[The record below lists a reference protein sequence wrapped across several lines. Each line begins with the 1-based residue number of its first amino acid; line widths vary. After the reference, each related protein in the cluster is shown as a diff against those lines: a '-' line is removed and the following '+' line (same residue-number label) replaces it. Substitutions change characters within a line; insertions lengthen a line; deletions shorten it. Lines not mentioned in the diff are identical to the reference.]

1 MVGDKCRVSSTFTQR
16 TDFLNNTTF
25 SNLTLLSNS
34 RFFFSISHSTEMTT
48 PKDTWDPLTKSLIG
62 KFVYDFISCT
72 HFKFKLKIYSLG
84 NFRNYT
90 YEFLLKK
97 TYIHSIYIRFL
108 KYRNNSTMQHISP
121 QFLQSLT
128 KNINLLL
135 LDQTEWQLSQKLGS
149 PCYTELPVLDDVI
162 KRVLETGIVVITGKA
177 GDGKTTLGL
186 SVLRHF
192 HKVCYSTP
200 INLLNSNPH
209 ELHKILMTD
218 KNCVL
223 LMDDIFGKTNFE
235 IKRFERWQPMLE
247 ELHSY
252 KGFGNPDM
260 RSVFI
265 VITLRSNI
273 YFESLRYL
281 RSVKFS
287 EHNIFST
294 PYLVDLA
301 DGYRMDR
308 LSKLEMID
316 NYSSCYQKTLS
327 NHLRREISK
336 TETPLGFPHLCKL
349 FFKDISFFQ
358 KGLHFFEYPFELLV
372 EHVKEMFDLYYDKFV
387 TLCAVLLF
395 SKDSCLP
402 FQCVINKNED
412 LGELLAK
419 FGQNAPNFEK
429 LKINLKLLQGA
440 FLSLDPSS
448 STYEFSHISIRET
461 VFIVAGEKFID
472 VVLNRCKNSD
482 LDLVCCDF
490 SLTDKDSSTR
500 VNKLVL
506 RKEQYP
512 NLFDKMYD
520 EILQNPYESA
530 NLKIM
535 HDKRFVNSLVLYYKQ
550 KSCMQYLIKKRY
562 RSSDASRLV
571 SRYQV
576 DIGDHCPSLVLF
588 CYRNP
593 MLLSQIID
601 WYDSTNSWF
610 RRERKFTL
618 ALAMGSDCPQVV
630 EIIIHYGTVHDL
642 PEHPYTQSEQIRTHP
657 KYNRSPSQIDDS
669 SFELVDYLSRKAQLS
684 FTKTNR
690 HTDTVDEE
698 LLEYSKKLRIFE
710 RWPREKRE
718 TAMEE
723 ACKQDH
729 LGVFKFLLQNY
740 NVDIKESHFRILIEA
755 DDECSRILEYALTV
769 KLFTNAQH
777 ILALD
782 TACRHSNYS
791 LAKLLVAD
799 GTPIEDD
806 VLQLVAGLTNANQD
820 LIDLIYSSREWSSS
834 LTEFALQTAFMK
846 GNVEVASFLV
856 EKGTRVTENCLVFA
870 AYSPKA
876 IPLFSILA
884 LVNDNRWSNEAVNK
898 AIEIACMKHDF
909 LLLECILS
917 IKRTDQALAIAS
929 DFPENYKSEQILQN
943 LLEQYH
949 WTVEERRLAVS
960 AACDKMN
967 IAMFKL
973 LINHDS

>member
-1 MVGDKCRVSSTFTQR
+1 M
-16 TDFLNNTTF
+16 
-25 SNLTLLSNS
+25 
-34 RFFFSISHSTEMTT
+34 
-48 PKDTWDPLTKSLIG
+48 
-62 KFVYDFISCT
+62 
-72 HFKFKLKIYSLG
+72 
-84 NFRNYT
+84 
-90 YEFLLKK
+90 
-97 TYIHSIYIRFL
+97 

-273 YFESLRYL
+273 FFESQRYL

-287 EHNIFST
+287 EHNIFAT

-327 NHLRREISK
+327 NQLRREISK

-372 EHVKEMFDLYYDKFV
+372 EHVKEMFDLHYDKFV

-440 FLSLDPSS
+440 FLSFDPSS

-512 NLFDKMYD
+512 NLFEKMYD

-550 KSCMQYLIKKRY
+550 KSCMQYLIKKKY
-562 RSSDASRLV
+562 RSSDALRLV

-576 DIGDHCPSLVLF
+576 DIEDHCPSLVLF

-657 KYNRSPSQIDDS
+657 KYNRNPSQIDDS

-684 FTKTNR
+684 ITKTNR
-690 HTDTVDEE
+690 HTDTVNEE
-698 LLEYSKKLRIFE
+698 LLEYSKKLQIFE
-710 RWPREKRE
+710 RWPREKVE
-718 TAMEE
+718 IAMEE
-723 ACKQDH
+723 ACKQDN

-769 KLFTNAQH
+769 KLFTNAQN

-782 TACRHSNYS
+782 TACRHGNYS

-856 EKGTRVTENCLVFA
+856 EKGTRITENCLVFA

-884 LVNDNRWSNEAVNK
+884 LVNDSSWSNEAVNK

-929 DFPENYKSEQILQN
+929 DLPENYKSEQILQN

-973 LINHDS
+973 LINHDT

>member
-1 MVGDKCRVSSTFTQR
+1 M
-16 TDFLNNTTF
+16 
-25 SNLTLLSNS
+25 
-34 RFFFSISHSTEMTT
+34 
-48 PKDTWDPLTKSLIG
+48 
-62 KFVYDFISCT
+62 
-72 HFKFKLKIYSLG
+72 
-84 NFRNYT
+84 
-90 YEFLLKK
+90 
-97 TYIHSIYIRFL
+97 
-108 KYRNNSTMQHISP
+108 
-121 QFLQSLT
+121 
-128 KNINLLL
+128 LL
-135 LDQTEWQLSQKLGS
+135 LDQTEWQLSQKLGN

-287 EHNIFST
+287 EHNIFAT
-294 PYLVDLA
+294 PYVVDLA

-327 NHLRREISK
+327 NQLRREISK

-372 EHVKEMFDLYYDKFV
+372 EHVKEMFDLHYDKFV
-387 TLCAVLLF
+387 TLCSVLLF

-440 FLSLDPSS
+440 FLSFDPSS

-490 SLTDKDSSTR
+490 SLTDKDSSTK

-512 NLFDKMYD
+512 NLFEKMYD

-550 KSCMQYLIKKRY
+550 KSCMQYLIKKKY
-562 RSSDASRLV
+562 RSSDALRLV
-571 SRYQV
+571 SRYHV
-576 DIGDHCPSLVLF
+576 DIEDHCPSLVLF

-657 KYNRSPSQIDDS
+657 KYHRNPSQIDDS

-684 FTKTNR
+684 ITKTNR
-690 HTDTVDEE
+690 HTDTVNEE
-698 LLEYSKKLRIFE
+698 LLEYSKKLQIFE
-710 RWPREKRE
+710 RWPREKVE
-718 TAMEE
+718 IAMEE
-723 ACKQDH
+723 ACKQDN

-769 KLFTNAQH
+769 KLFTNAQN

-782 TACRHSNYS
+782 TACRHGNYS

-856 EKGTRVTENCLVFA
+856 EKGTRITENCLVFA

-884 LVNDNRWSNEAVNK
+884 LVNDSSWSNEAVNK

>member
-1 MVGDKCRVSSTFTQR
+1 MILFHVQ
-16 TDFLNNTTF
+16 
-25 SNLTLLSNS
+25 
-34 RFFFSISHSTEMTT
+34 
-48 PKDTWDPLTKSLIG
+48 
-62 KFVYDFISCT
+62 
-72 HFKFKLKIYSLG
+72 HFKFKLKIYSLD
-84 NFRNYT
+84 NFQNYT

-97 TYIHSIYIRFL
+97 TYMHSIYIRFL
-108 KYRNNSTMQHISP
+108 KYRKNSTMQHISP

-287 EHNIFST
+287 EHNIFAT

-327 NHLRREISK
+327 NQLRREISK

-372 EHVKEMFDLYYDKFV
+372 EHVKEMFDLHYDKFV

-440 FLSLDPSS
+440 FLSFDPSS

-512 NLFDKMYD
+512 NLFEKMYD

-550 KSCMQYLIKKRY
+550 KSCMQYLIKKKY
-562 RSSDASRLV
+562 RSSDALRLV

-576 DIGDHCPSLVLF
+576 DIEDHCPSLVLF

-657 KYNRSPSQIDDS
+657 KYNRNPSQIDDS

-684 FTKTNR
+684 ITKTNR
-690 HTDTVDEE
+690 HTDTVNEE
-698 LLEYSKKLRIFE
+698 LLEYSKKLQIFE
-710 RWPREKRE
+710 RWPREKVE
-718 TAMEE
+718 IAMEE
-723 ACKQDH
+723 ACKQDN

-769 KLFTNAQH
+769 KLFTNAQN

-782 TACRHSNYS
+782 TACRHGNYS

-846 GNVEVASFLV
+846 GNIEVASFLV

-884 LVNDNRWSNEAVNK
+884 LVNDSSWSNEAVNK

-949 WTVEERRLAVS
+949 WTVKERRLAVS

>member
-1 MVGDKCRVSSTFTQR
+1 M
-16 TDFLNNTTF
+16 
-25 SNLTLLSNS
+25 SNS

-48 PKDTWDPLTKSLIG
+48 RKDTWDPLTKSLIG
-62 KFVYDFISCT
+62 KFVFMFLFHVQ
-72 HFKFKLKIYSLG
+72 HFKFKLKIYSLD

-97 TYIHSIYIRFL
+97 TYIHSIYKRFL

-128 KNINLLL
+128 IIINLLL
-135 LDQTEWQLSQKLGS
+135 LDQTEWQLSQKLGN

-287 EHNIFST
+287 EHNIFAT
-294 PYLVDLA
+294 PYVVDLA

-327 NHLRREISK
+327 NQLRREISK

-372 EHVKEMFDLYYDKFV
+372 EHVKEMFDLHYDKFV

-419 FGQNAPNFEK
+419 FGQNAPTFEK

-440 FLSLDPSS
+440 FLSFDPSS

-512 NLFDKMYD
+512 NLFEKMYD

-550 KSCMQYLIKKRY
+550 KSCMQYLIKKKY
-562 RSSDASRLV
+562 RSSDALRLV

-576 DIGDHCPSLVLF
+576 DIEDHCPSLVLF

-657 KYNRSPSQIDDS
+657 KYNRNPSQIDDS

-684 FTKTNR
+684 ITKTNR
-690 HTDTVDEE
+690 HTDTVNEE
-698 LLEYSKKLRIFE
+698 LLEYSKKLQIFE
-710 RWPREKRE
+710 RWPREKVE
-718 TAMEE
+718 IAMEE
-723 ACKQDH
+723 ACKQDN

-769 KLFTNAQH
+769 KLFTNAQN

-782 TACRHSNYS
+782 TACRHGNYS

-856 EKGTRVTENCLVFA
+856 EKGTRITENCLVFA

-884 LVNDNRWSNEAVNK
+884 LVNDSSWSNEAVNK

-973 LINHDS
+973 LINHDT

>member
-1 MVGDKCRVSSTFTQR
+1 M
-16 TDFLNNTTF
+16 
-25 SNLTLLSNS
+25 
-34 RFFFSISHSTEMTT
+34 
-48 PKDTWDPLTKSLIG
+48 
-62 KFVYDFISCT
+62 
-72 HFKFKLKIYSLG
+72 
-84 NFRNYT
+84 
-90 YEFLLKK
+90 
-97 TYIHSIYIRFL
+97 
-108 KYRNNSTMQHISP
+108 KYRKNSTIQHISP
-121 QFLQSLT
+121 PFLQSLT
-128 KNINLLL
+128 KSINLLL
-135 LDQTEWQLSQKLGS
+135 LDQTEWQLSQKLGN

-287 EHNIFST
+287 EHNIFAT

-327 NHLRREISK
+327 NQLRREISK

-372 EHVKEMFDLYYDKFV
+372 EHVKEMFDLHYDKFV

-419 FGQNAPNFEK
+419 FVQNAPNFEK

-440 FLSLDPSS
+440 FLSFDPSS

-512 NLFDKMYD
+512 NLFEKMYD

-550 KSCMQYLIKKRY
+550 KSCMQYLIKKKY
-562 RSSDASRLV
+562 RSSDALRLV

-576 DIGDHCPSLVLF
+576 DIEDHCPSLVLF

-657 KYNRSPSQIDDS
+657 KYNRNPSQIDDS

-684 FTKTNR
+684 ITKTNR
-690 HTDTVDEE
+690 HTDTVNEE
-698 LLEYSKKLRIFE
+698 LLEYSKKLQIFE
-710 RWPREKRE
+710 RWPREKVE
-718 TAMEE
+718 IAMEE
-723 ACKQDH
+723 ACKQDN

-769 KLFTNAQH
+769 KLFTNAQN

-782 TACRHSNYS
+782 TACHHGNYS

-856 EKGTRVTENCLVFA
+856 EKGTRITENCLVFA

-884 LVNDNRWSNEAVNK
+884 LVNDSSWSNEAVNK

-973 LINHDS
+973 LKNHDS

>member
-1 MVGDKCRVSSTFTQR
+1 
-16 TDFLNNTTF
+16 
-25 SNLTLLSNS
+25 
-34 RFFFSISHSTEMTT
+34 
-48 PKDTWDPLTKSLIG
+48 
-62 KFVYDFISCT
+62 
-72 HFKFKLKIYSLG
+72 
-84 NFRNYT
+84 
-90 YEFLLKK
+90 
-97 TYIHSIYIRFL
+97 
-108 KYRNNSTMQHISP
+108 MQHISP

-135 LDQTEWQLSQKLGS
+135 LDQTEWQLSQKLGN

-192 HKVCYSTP
+192 HNVCYSTP

-287 EHNIFST
+287 EHNIFAT

-327 NHLRREISK
+327 NQLRREISK

-372 EHVKEMFDLYYDKFV
+372 EHVKEMFDLHYDKFV

-402 FQCVINKNED
+402 FQCVINKIED

-440 FLSLDPSS
+440 FLSFDPSS

-512 NLFDKMYD
+512 NLFEKMYD

-562 RSSDASRLV
+562 RSSDALRLV

-642 PEHPYTQSEQIRTHP
+642 PEHPFTQSVQIRTHP
-657 KYNRSPSQIDDS
+657 KYNRNPSQIDDL

-684 FTKTNR
+684 ITKTNR

-710 RWPREKRE
+710 RWPREKVE
-718 TAMEE
+718 IAMEE
-723 ACKQDH
+723 ACKQDN

-769 KLFTNAQH
+769 KLFTNAQN

-782 TACRHSNYS
+782 TACRHGNYS

-856 EKGTRVTENCLVFA
+856 EKGTRLTENCLVFA

-884 LVNDNRWSNEAVNK
+884 LVNDSSWSNEAVNK

-973 LINHDS
+973 LKNHDS

>member
-1 MVGDKCRVSSTFTQR
+1 MSF
-16 TDFLNNTTF
+16 
-25 SNLTLLSNS
+25 
-34 RFFFSISHSTEMTT
+34 
-48 PKDTWDPLTKSLIG
+48 
-62 KFVYDFISCT
+62 Y
-72 HFKFKLKIYSLG
+72 Y
-84 NFRNYT
+84 
-90 YEFLLKK
+90 KK
-97 TYIHSIYIRFL
+97 YIHSIYKRFL
-108 KYRNNSTMQHISP
+108 KYRKNSTIQHTSP

-128 KNINLLL
+128 KSINLLL
-135 LDQTEWQLSQKLGS
+135 LDQTEWQLSQKLGN

-287 EHNIFST
+287 EHNIFAT

-327 NHLRREISK
+327 NQLRRELSK

-372 EHVKEMFDLYYDKFV
+372 EHVKEMFDLHYDKFV

-402 FQCVINKNED
+402 FQCVINKNEE

-440 FLSLDPSS
+440 FLSFDPSS

-512 NLFDKMYD
+512 NLFEKMYD

-550 KSCMQYLIKKRY
+550 KSCMQYLIKKKY
-562 RSSDASRLV
+562 RSSDALRLV

-576 DIGDHCPSLVLF
+576 DIEDHCPSLVLF

-642 PEHPYTQSEQIRTHP
+642 PEHPYTQSVQIRTHP
-657 KYNRSPSQIDDS
+657 KYNRNPSQIDDS

-684 FTKTNR
+684 ITKTNR
-690 HTDTVDEE
+690 HTDTVNEE
-698 LLEYSKKLRIFE
+698 LLEYSKKLQIFE
-710 RWPREKRE
+710 RWPREKVE
-718 TAMEE
+718 IAMEE
-723 ACKQDH
+723 ACKQDN

-769 KLFTNAQH
+769 KLFTNAQN

-782 TACRHSNYS
+782 TACRHGNYS

-884 LVNDNRWSNEAVNK
+884 LVNDSSWSNEAVNK

-973 LINHDS
+973 LKNHDS

>member
-1 MVGDKCRVSSTFTQR
+1 
-16 TDFLNNTTF
+16 
-25 SNLTLLSNS
+25 
-34 RFFFSISHSTEMTT
+34 MTT
-48 PKDTWDPLTKSLIG
+48 CKDTWDPLTKSLIG
-62 KFVYDFISCT
+62 KFVFMFLFHVQ
-72 HFKFKLKIYSLG
+72 HFKFKLKIFSLD

-97 TYIHSIYIRFL
+97 TYIHSIYKRFL

-128 KNINLLL
+128 IIINLLL
-135 LDQTEWQLSQKLGS
+135 LDQTEWQLSQKLGN

-287 EHNIFST
+287 EHNIFAT
-294 PYLVDLA
+294 PYVVDLA

-327 NHLRREISK
+327 NQLRREISK

-372 EHVKEMFDLYYDKFV
+372 EHVKEMFDLHYDKFV

-440 FLSLDPSS
+440 FLSFDPSS

-512 NLFDKMYD
+512 NLFEKMYD

-550 KSCMQYLIKKRY
+550 KSCMQYLIKKKY
-562 RSSDASRLV
+562 RSSDALRLV

-576 DIGDHCPSLVLF
+576 DIEDHCPSLVLF

-657 KYNRSPSQIDDS
+657 KYHRNPSQIDDS

-684 FTKTNR
+684 ITKTNR
-690 HTDTVDEE
+690 HTDTVNEE
-698 LLEYSKKLRIFE
+698 LLEYSKKLQIFE
-710 RWPREKRE
+710 RWPREKVE
-718 TAMEE
+718 IAMEE
-723 ACKQDH
+723 ACKQDN

-769 KLFTNAQH
+769 KLFTNAQN

-782 TACRHSNYS
+782 TACRHGNYS

-856 EKGTRVTENCLVFA
+856 EKGTRITENCLVFA

-884 LVNDNRWSNEAVNK
+884 LVNDSSWSNEAVNK

-973 LINHDS
+973 LINHDT

>member
-1 MVGDKCRVSSTFTQR
+1 MILFHVQ
-16 TDFLNNTTF
+16 
-25 SNLTLLSNS
+25 
-34 RFFFSISHSTEMTT
+34 
-48 PKDTWDPLTKSLIG
+48 
-62 KFVYDFISCT
+62 
-72 HFKFKLKIYSLG
+72 HFKFKLKIYSLD

-97 TYIHSIYIRFL
+97 TYIHSIYKRFL

-135 LDQTEWQLSQKLGS
+135 LDQTEWQLSQKLGN

-192 HKVCYSTP
+192 HNVCYSTP

-287 EHNIFST
+287 EHNIFAT

-372 EHVKEMFDLYYDKFV
+372 EHVKEMFDLHYDKFV

-419 FGQNAPNFEK
+419 FGQNALNFEK

-440 FLSLDPSS
+440 FLSFDPSS

-512 NLFDKMYD
+512 NLFEKMYD

-550 KSCMQYLIKKRY
+550 KSCMQYLIKKKY
-562 RSSDASRLV
+562 RSSDALRLV

-576 DIGDHCPSLVLF
+576 DIEDHCPSLVLF

-657 KYNRSPSQIDDS
+657 KYNRNPSQIDDS

-684 FTKTNR
+684 ITKTNR
-690 HTDTVDEE
+690 HTDTVNEE
-698 LLEYSKKLRIFE
+698 LLEYSKKLQIFE
-710 RWPREKRE
+710 RWPREKVE
-718 TAMEE
+718 IAMEE
-723 ACKQDH
+723 ACKQDN

-769 KLFTNAQH
+769 KLFTNAQN

-782 TACRHSNYS
+782 TAFRHGNYS

-846 GNVEVASFLV
+846 GNIEVASFLV

-884 LVNDNRWSNEAVNK
+884 LVNDSSWSNEAVNK

-973 LINHDS
+973 LKNHDS

>member
-1 MVGDKCRVSSTFTQR
+1 
-16 TDFLNNTTF
+16 
-25 SNLTLLSNS
+25 
-34 RFFFSISHSTEMTT
+34 
-48 PKDTWDPLTKSLIG
+48 
-62 KFVYDFISCT
+62 
-72 HFKFKLKIYSLG
+72 
-84 NFRNYT
+84 
-90 YEFLLKK
+90 
-97 TYIHSIYIRFL
+97 
-108 KYRNNSTMQHISP
+108 MQHISP
-121 QFLQSLT
+121 QFLQYLT

-135 LDQTEWQLSQKLGS
+135 LDQTEWQLSQKLGN

-287 EHNIFST
+287 EHNIFAT

-372 EHVKEMFDLYYDKFV
+372 EHVKEMFDLHYDKFV

-440 FLSLDPSS
+440 FLSFDPSS

-512 NLFDKMYD
+512 NLFEKMYD

-550 KSCMQYLIKKRY
+550 KSCMQYLIKKKY
-562 RSSDASRLV
+562 RSSDALRLV

-576 DIGDHCPSLVLF
+576 DIEDHCPSLVLF

-657 KYNRSPSQIDDS
+657 KYNRNPSQIDDS
-669 SFELVDYLSRKAQLS
+669 AFELVDYLSRKAQLS
-684 FTKTNR
+684 ITKTNR
-690 HTDTVDEE
+690 HTDTVNEE

-710 RWPREKRE
+710 RWPREKVE
-718 TAMEE
+718 IAMEE
-723 ACKQDH
+723 ACKQDN

-740 NVDIKESHFRILIEA
+740 NVNIKESHFLILIEA

-769 KLFTNAQH
+769 KLFTNAQN

-782 TACRHSNYS
+782 TACRHGNYS

-799 GTPIEDD
+799 GTPVEDD

-884 LVNDNRWSNEAVNK
+884 LVNDSSWSNEAVNK

-973 LINHDS
+973 LKNHDS

>member
-1 MVGDKCRVSSTFTQR
+1 MILFHVQ
-16 TDFLNNTTF
+16 
-25 SNLTLLSNS
+25 
-34 RFFFSISHSTEMTT
+34 HS
-48 PKDTWDPLTKSLIG
+48 
-62 KFVYDFISCT
+62 
-72 HFKFKLKIYSLG
+72 KFKLKIYSLD
-84 NFRNYT
+84 NFQNT
-90 YEFLLKK
+90 YDFLLINIYV
-97 TYIHSIYIRFL
+97 YIHSIYKRFL
-108 KYRNNSTMQHISP
+108 KYRNNSKMQHISP

-135 LDQTEWQLSQKLGS
+135 LDQTEWQLSQKLGN

-287 EHNIFST
+287 EHNIFAT

-327 NHLRREISK
+327 NQLRGEISK

-372 EHVKEMFDLYYDKFV
+372 EHVKEMFDIHYDKFV

-419 FGQNAPNFEK
+419 FGQNAPTFEK

-440 FLSLDPSS
+440 FLSFDPSS

-512 NLFDKMYD
+512 NLFEKMYD

-550 KSCMQYLIKKRY
+550 KSCKQYLIKKRY

-684 FTKTNR
+684 ITKTNR
-690 HTDTVDEE
+690 HTDNVNEE

-710 RWPREKRE
+710 RWPREKVE
-718 TAMEE
+718 IAMEE
-723 ACKQDH
+723 ACKQDN

-740 NVDIKESHFRILIEA
+740 NVNIKESHFRILIEA

-769 KLFTNAQH
+769 KLFTNAQN

-782 TACRHSNYS
+782 TACRHGNYS

-799 GTPIEDD
+799 GIPVEDD

-820 LIDLIYSSREWSSS
+820 LIDLIFSSREWGSS

-884 LVNDNRWSNEAVNK
+884 LVNDSSWSNEAVNK

-973 LINHDS
+973 LINHDT

>member
-1 MVGDKCRVSSTFTQR
+1 
-16 TDFLNNTTF
+16 
-25 SNLTLLSNS
+25 
-34 RFFFSISHSTEMTT
+34 MTT
-48 PKDTWDPLTKSLIG
+48 RKDTWDPLTKSLI
-62 KFVYDFISCT
+62 
-72 HFKFKLKIYSLG
+72 
-84 NFRNYT
+84 
-90 YEFLLKK
+90 
-97 TYIHSIYIRFL
+97 
-108 KYRNNSTMQHISP
+108 
-121 QFLQSLT
+121 
-128 KNINLLL
+128 
-135 LDQTEWQLSQKLGS
+135 DQTEWQLSQKLGK

-200 INLLNSNPH
+200 INLLDSNPH

-287 EHNIFST
+287 EHNIFAT

-372 EHVKEMFDLYYDKFV
+372 EHVKEMFDLHYDKFV

-440 FLSLDPSS
+440 FLSFDPSS

-506 RKEQYP
+506 REEQYP
-512 NLFDKMYD
+512 NLFEKMYD

-562 RSSDASRLV
+562 RSSDALRLV

-576 DIGDHCPSLVLF
+576 DIEDHCPSLVLF

-657 KYNRSPSQIDDS
+657 KYNRNPSQIDDS

-684 FTKTNR
+684 ITKTNR
-690 HTDTVDEE
+690 HTDTVNEE
-698 LLEYSKKLRIFE
+698 LLEYSKKLQIFE
-710 RWPREKRE
+710 RWPREKVE
-718 TAMEE
+718 IAMEE
-723 ACKQDH
+723 ACKQDN

-769 KLFTNAQH
+769 KLFTNAQN

-782 TACRHSNYS
+782 TACRHGNYS

-820 LIDLIYSSREWSSS
+820 LIDLLYSSREWSSS

-856 EKGTRVTENCLVFA
+856 EKGTRITENCLVFA

-884 LVNDNRWSNEAVNK
+884 LVNDSSWSNEAVNK

-973 LINHDS
+973 LKNHDS

>member
-1 MVGDKCRVSSTFTQR
+1 M
-16 TDFLNNTTF
+16 
-25 SNLTLLSNS
+25 
-34 RFFFSISHSTEMTT
+34 
-48 PKDTWDPLTKSLIG
+48 
-62 KFVYDFISCT
+62 
-72 HFKFKLKIYSLG
+72 
-84 NFRNYT
+84 
-90 YEFLLKK
+90 
-97 TYIHSIYIRFL
+97 
-108 KYRNNSTMQHISP
+108 KYRKNSTMQHISP

-135 LDQTEWQLSQKLGS
+135 LDQTEWQLSQKLGN

-192 HKVCYSTP
+192 HNVCYSTP

-287 EHNIFST
+287 EHNIFAT

-327 NHLRREISK
+327 NQLRREISK

-372 EHVKEMFDLYYDKFV
+372 EHVKEMFDLHYDKFV

-402 FQCVINKNED
+402 FQCVINKIED

-440 FLSLDPSS
+440 FLSFDPSS

-512 NLFDKMYD
+512 NLFEKMYD

-562 RSSDASRLV
+562 RSSDALRLV

-642 PEHPYTQSEQIRTHP
+642 PEHPFTQSVQIRTHP
-657 KYNRSPSQIDDS
+657 KYNRNPSQIDDL

-684 FTKTNR
+684 ITKTNR

-710 RWPREKRE
+710 RWPREKVE
-718 TAMEE
+718 IAMEE
-723 ACKQDH
+723 ACKQDN

-769 KLFTNAQH
+769 KLFTNAQN

-782 TACRHSNYS
+782 TACRHGNYS

-856 EKGTRVTENCLVFA
+856 EKGTRLTENCLVFA

-884 LVNDNRWSNEAVNK
+884 LVNDSSWSNEAVNK

-973 LINHDS
+973 LKNHDS

>member
-1 MVGDKCRVSSTFTQR
+1 M
-16 TDFLNNTTF
+16 FLF
-25 SNLTLLSNS
+25 
-34 RFFFSISHSTEMTT
+34 H
-48 PKDTWDPLTKSLIG
+48 
-62 KFVYDFISCT
+62 VQ
-72 HFKFKLKIYSLG
+72 HFKFKLKIYSLD

-97 TYIHSIYIRFL
+97 TYIHSRYKRFL

-135 LDQTEWQLSQKLGS
+135 LDQTEWQLSQKLGN

-287 EHNIFST
+287 EHNIFAT

-327 NHLRREISK
+327 NQLRREISK

-372 EHVKEMFDLYYDKFV
+372 EHVKEMFDLHYDKFV

-440 FLSLDPSS
+440 FLSFDPSS

-512 NLFDKMYD
+512 NLFEKMYD

-550 KSCMQYLIKKRY
+550 KSCMQYLIKKKY
-562 RSSDASRLV
+562 RSSDALRLV

-576 DIGDHCPSLVLF
+576 DIEDHCPSLVLF

-657 KYNRSPSQIDDS
+657 KYNRNPSQIDDS

-684 FTKTNR
+684 ITKTNR
-690 HTDTVDEE
+690 HTDTVNEE
-698 LLEYSKKLRIFE
+698 LLEYSKKLQIFE
-710 RWPREKRE
+710 RWPREKVE
-718 TAMEE
+718 IAMEE
-723 ACKQDH
+723 ACKQDN

-769 KLFTNAQH
+769 KLFTNAQN

-782 TACRHSNYS
+782 TACRHGNYS

-799 GTPIEDD
+799 GTPVEDD

-856 EKGTRVTENCLVFA
+856 EKGTRITENCLVFA

-884 LVNDNRWSNEAVNK
+884 LVNDSSWSNEAVNK

-973 LINHDS
+973 LINHDT

>member
-1 MVGDKCRVSSTFTQR
+1 M
-16 TDFLNNTTF
+16 
-25 SNLTLLSNS
+25 
-34 RFFFSISHSTEMTT
+34 
-48 PKDTWDPLTKSLIG
+48 
-62 KFVYDFISCT
+62 
-72 HFKFKLKIYSLG
+72 
-84 NFRNYT
+84 
-90 YEFLLKK
+90 
-97 TYIHSIYIRFL
+97 
-108 KYRNNSTMQHISP
+108 KYRKNSTMQHISP

-135 LDQTEWQLSQKLGS
+135 LDQTEWQLSQKLGN

-192 HKVCYSTP
+192 HNVCYSTP

-287 EHNIFST
+287 EHNIFAT

-327 NHLRREISK
+327 NQLRREISK

-372 EHVKEMFDLYYDKFV
+372 EHVKEMFDIHYDKFV

-440 FLSLDPSS
+440 FLSFDPSS

-512 NLFDKMYD
+512 NLFEKMYD

-562 RSSDASRLV
+562 RSSDALRLV

-642 PEHPYTQSEQIRTHP
+642 PEHPFTQSVQIRTHP

-684 FTKTNR
+684 ITKTNR
-690 HTDTVDEE
+690 HTDNVNEE

-710 RWPREKRE
+710 RWPREKVE
-718 TAMEE
+718 IAMEE
-723 ACKQDH
+723 ACKQDN

-769 KLFTNAQH
+769 KLFTNAQN

-782 TACRHSNYS
+782 TACRHGNYS

-820 LIDLIYSSREWSSS
+820 LIDLIFSSREWGSS

-884 LVNDNRWSNEAVNK
+884 LVNDSSWSNEAVNK

-973 LINHDS
+973 LKNHDS

>member
-1 MVGDKCRVSSTFTQR
+1 M
-16 TDFLNNTTF
+16 
-25 SNLTLLSNS
+25 
-34 RFFFSISHSTEMTT
+34 
-48 PKDTWDPLTKSLIG
+48 
-62 KFVYDFISCT
+62 
-72 HFKFKLKIYSLG
+72 
-84 NFRNYT
+84 
-90 YEFLLKK
+90 
-97 TYIHSIYIRFL
+97 HSIYIRFL
-108 KYRNNSTMQHISP
+108 KYRKNSTIQLISP
-121 QFLQSLT
+121 PFLQSLT
-128 KNINLLL
+128 KSIHLLL
-135 LDQTEWQLSQKLGS
+135 LDQTEWQLSQKLGN

-192 HKVCYSTP
+192 HNVCYSTP

-287 EHNIFST
+287 EHNIFAT

-327 NHLRREISK
+327 NQLRREISK

-372 EHVKEMFDLYYDKFV
+372 ERVKEMFDLHYDKFV

-440 FLSLDPSS
+440 FLSFDPSS

-512 NLFDKMYD
+512 NLFEKMYD

-530 NLKIM
+530 NLKIL

-550 KSCMQYLIKKRY
+550 KSCMQYLIKKKY
-562 RSSDASRLV
+562 RSSDALRLV

-576 DIGDHCPSLVLF
+576 DIEDHCPSLVLF

-657 KYNRSPSQIDDS
+657 KYNRNPSQIDDS

-684 FTKTNR
+684 ITKTNR
-690 HTDTVDEE
+690 HTDTVNEE
-698 LLEYSKKLRIFE
+698 LLEYSKKLQIFE
-710 RWPREKRE
+710 RWPREKVE
-718 TAMEE
+718 IAMEE
-723 ACKQDH
+723 ACKQDN

-769 KLFTNAQH
+769 KLFTNAQN

-782 TACRHSNYS
+782 TACRHGNYS

-846 GNVEVASFLV
+846 GNIEVASFLV
-856 EKGTRVTENCLVFA
+856 EKGTRITENCLVFA

-884 LVNDNRWSNEAVNK
+884 LVNDSSWSNEAVNK

-973 LINHDS
+973 LTNHDS

>member
-1 MVGDKCRVSSTFTQR
+1 
-16 TDFLNNTTF
+16 
-25 SNLTLLSNS
+25 
-34 RFFFSISHSTEMTT
+34 
-48 PKDTWDPLTKSLIG
+48 
-62 KFVYDFISCT
+62 
-72 HFKFKLKIYSLG
+72 
-84 NFRNYT
+84 
-90 YEFLLKK
+90 
-97 TYIHSIYIRFL
+97 
-108 KYRNNSTMQHISP
+108 MQHISP

-135 LDQTEWQLSQKLGS
+135 LDQTEWQLSQKLGN

-287 EHNIFST
+287 EHNIFAT

-316 NYSSCYQKTLS
+316 NYSSYYQKTLS

-372 EHVKEMFDLYYDKFV
+372 EHVKEMFDLHYDKFV

-448 STYEFSHISIRET
+448 SAYEFSHISIRET

-769 KLFTNAQH
+769 KLFTNAQN

-884 LVNDNRWSNEAVNK
+884 LVNDSSWSNEAVNK

-960 AACDKMN
+960 VACDKMN

>member
-1 MVGDKCRVSSTFTQR
+1 MGKPGGFDCNKSE
-16 TDFLNNTTF
+16 
-25 SNLTLLSNS
+25 
-34 RFFFSISHSTEMTT
+34 ISTEMTT
-48 PKDTWDPLTKSLIG
+48 RKDTWDPLTKSLI
-62 KFVYDFISCT
+62 
-72 HFKFKLKIYSLG
+72 
-84 NFRNYT
+84 
-90 YEFLLKK
+90 
-97 TYIHSIYIRFL
+97 
-108 KYRNNSTMQHISP
+108 
-121 QFLQSLT
+121 
-128 KNINLLL
+128 
-135 LDQTEWQLSQKLGS
+135 DQTEWQLSQKLGN

-287 EHNIFST
+287 EHNIFAT

-327 NHLRREISK
+327 NQLRREISK

-372 EHVKEMFDLYYDKFV
+372 EHVKEMFDLHYDKFV

-440 FLSLDPSS
+440 FLSFDPSS

-512 NLFDKMYD
+512 NLFEKMYD

-562 RSSDASRLV
+562 RSSDALRLV

-576 DIGDHCPSLVLF
+576 DIEDHCPSLVLF

-657 KYNRSPSQIDDS
+657 KYNRSPSQIDVS

-684 FTKTNR
+684 ITKTNR
-690 HTDTVDEE
+690 HTDTVNEE
-698 LLEYSKKLRIFE
+698 LLEYSKKLQIFE
-710 RWPREKRE
+710 RWPREKVE
-718 TAMEE
+718 IAMEE
-723 ACKQDH
+723 ACKQDN

-769 KLFTNAQH
+769 KLFTNAQN

-782 TACRHSNYS
+782 TACRHGNYS

-846 GNVEVASFLV
+846 GNIEVASFLV

-884 LVNDNRWSNEAVNK
+884 LVNDSSWSNEAVNK

>member
-1 MVGDKCRVSSTFTQR
+1 M
-16 TDFLNNTTF
+16 
-25 SNLTLLSNS
+25 
-34 RFFFSISHSTEMTT
+34 
-48 PKDTWDPLTKSLIG
+48 
-62 KFVYDFISCT
+62 
-72 HFKFKLKIYSLG
+72 
-84 NFRNYT
+84 
-90 YEFLLKK
+90 
-97 TYIHSIYIRFL
+97 

-135 LDQTEWQLSQKLGS
+135 LDQTEWQLSQKLGN

-287 EHNIFST
+287 EHNIFAT

-327 NHLRREISK
+327 NQLRREISK

-372 EHVKEMFDLYYDKFV
+372 EHVKEMFDLHYDKFV

-429 LKINLKLLQGA
+429 LKLNLKLLQGA
-440 FLSLDPSS
+440 FLSFDPSS

-472 VVLNRCKNSD
+472 VVLNRSKNSD

-512 NLFDKMYD
+512 NLFEKMYD

-550 KSCMQYLIKKRY
+550 KSCMQYLIKKKY
-562 RSSDASRLV
+562 RSSDALRLV

-642 PEHPYTQSEQIRTHP
+642 PEHPFTQSVQIRTHP
-657 KYNRSPSQIDDS
+657 KYKRNPSQIDDS

-684 FTKTNR
+684 ITKTNR
-690 HTDTVDEE
+690 HTDTVNEE

-710 RWPREKRE
+710 RWPREKVE
-718 TAMEE
+718 IAMEE
-723 ACKQDH
+723 ACKQDN

-769 KLFTNAQH
+769 KLFTNAQN

-782 TACRHSNYS
+782 TACRHGNYS

-884 LVNDNRWSNEAVNK
+884 LVNDSSWSNEAVNK

-973 LINHDS
+973 LINHDT

>member
-1 MVGDKCRVSSTFTQR
+1 M
-16 TDFLNNTTF
+16 
-25 SNLTLLSNS
+25 
-34 RFFFSISHSTEMTT
+34 
-48 PKDTWDPLTKSLIG
+48 
-62 KFVYDFISCT
+62 
-72 HFKFKLKIYSLG
+72 
-84 NFRNYT
+84 
-90 YEFLLKK
+90 
-97 TYIHSIYIRFL
+97 
-108 KYRNNSTMQHISP
+108 KYRKNSTMQHISP

-135 LDQTEWQLSQKLGS
+135 LDQTEWQLSQKLGN

-192 HKVCYSTP
+192 HNVCYSTP

-287 EHNIFST
+287 EHNIFAT

-327 NHLRREISK
+327 NQLRREISK

-372 EHVKEMFDLYYDKFV
+372 EHVKEMFDIHYDKFV

-440 FLSLDPSS
+440 FLSFDPSS

-512 NLFDKMYD
+512 NLFEKMYD

-642 PEHPYTQSEQIRTHP
+642 PEHPFTQSVQIRTHP

-684 FTKTNR
+684 ITKTNR
-690 HTDTVDEE
+690 HTDNVNEE

-710 RWPREKRE
+710 RWPREKVE
-718 TAMEE
+718 IAMEE
-723 ACKQDH
+723 ACKQDN

-769 KLFTNAQH
+769 KLFTNAQN

-782 TACRHSNYS
+782 TACRHGNYS

-820 LIDLIYSSREWSSS
+820 LIDLIFSSREWGSS

-884 LVNDNRWSNEAVNK
+884 LVNDSSWSNEAVNK

-973 LINHDS
+973 LKNHDS

>member
-1 MVGDKCRVSSTFTQR
+1 M
-16 TDFLNNTTF
+16 
-25 SNLTLLSNS
+25 
-34 RFFFSISHSTEMTT
+34 
-48 PKDTWDPLTKSLIG
+48 
-62 KFVYDFISCT
+62 
-72 HFKFKLKIYSLG
+72 
-84 NFRNYT
+84 
-90 YEFLLKK
+90 
-97 TYIHSIYIRFL
+97 
-108 KYRNNSTMQHISP
+108 
-121 QFLQSLT
+121 
-128 KNINLLL
+128 LL
-135 LDQTEWQLSQKLGS
+135 LDQTEWQLSQKLGN

-287 EHNIFST
+287 EHNIFAT
-294 PYLVDLA
+294 PYVVDLA

-327 NHLRREISK
+327 NQLRREISK

-372 EHVKEMFDLYYDKFV
+372 EHVKEMFDLHYDKFV

-440 FLSLDPSS
+440 FLSFDPSS

-512 NLFDKMYD
+512 NLFEKMYD

-550 KSCMQYLIKKRY
+550 KSCMQYLIKKKY
-562 RSSDASRLV
+562 RSSDALRLV

-576 DIGDHCPSLVLF
+576 DIEDHCPSLVLF

-657 KYNRSPSQIDDS
+657 KYHRNPSQIDDS

-684 FTKTNR
+684 ITKTNR
-690 HTDTVDEE
+690 HTDTVNEE
-698 LLEYSKKLRIFE
+698 LLEYSKKLQIFE
-710 RWPREKRE
+710 RWPREKVE
-718 TAMEE
+718 IAMEE
-723 ACKQDH
+723 ACKQDN

-769 KLFTNAQH
+769 KLFTNAQN

-782 TACRHSNYS
+782 TACRHGNYS

-856 EKGTRVTENCLVFA
+856 EKGTRITENCLVFA

-884 LVNDNRWSNEAVNK
+884 LVNDSSWSNEAVNK

-973 LINHDS
+973 LINHDT

>member
-1 MVGDKCRVSSTFTQR
+1 MILFHVQ
-16 TDFLNNTTF
+16 
-25 SNLTLLSNS
+25 
-34 RFFFSISHSTEMTT
+34 HS
-48 PKDTWDPLTKSLIG
+48 
-62 KFVYDFISCT
+62 
-72 HFKFKLKIYSLG
+72 KFKLKIYSLD
-84 NFRNYT
+84 NFQNT
-90 YEFLLKK
+90 YDFLLINIYV
-97 TYIHSIYIRFL
+97 YIHSIYKRFL
-108 KYRNNSTMQHISP
+108 KYRNNSKMQHISP

-135 LDQTEWQLSQKLGS
+135 LDQTEWQLSQKLGN

-287 EHNIFST
+287 EHNIFAT

-372 EHVKEMFDLYYDKFV
+372 EHVKEMFDLHYDKFV

-412 LGELLAK
+412 LGLLLAK

-461 VFIVAGEKFID
+461 VFIVAGEKFIH

-769 KLFTNAQH
+769 KLFTNAQN

-973 LINHDS
+973 LINHDT

>member
-1 MVGDKCRVSSTFTQR
+1 MILFHVQ
-16 TDFLNNTTF
+16 
-25 SNLTLLSNS
+25 
-34 RFFFSISHSTEMTT
+34 
-48 PKDTWDPLTKSLIG
+48 
-62 KFVYDFISCT
+62 
-72 HFKFKLKIYSLG
+72 HFKFKLKIYSLD
-84 NFRNYT
+84 NFQNYT

-97 TYIHSIYIRFL
+97 TYMHSIYIRFL

-135 LDQTEWQLSQKLGS
+135 LDQTEWQLSQKLGN

-192 HKVCYSTP
+192 HNVCYSTP
-200 INLLNSNPH
+200 INLLYSNPH

-287 EHNIFST
+287 EHNIFAT

-327 NHLRREISK
+327 NQLRREISK

-372 EHVKEMFDLYYDKFV
+372 EHVKEMFDLHYDKFV

-429 LKINLKLLQGA
+429 LKINLKLLQSA
-440 FLSLDPSS
+440 FLSFDPSS

-512 NLFDKMYD
+512 NLFEKMYD

-550 KSCMQYLIKKRY
+550 KSCMQYLIKKKY
-562 RSSDASRLV
+562 RSSDALRLV

-576 DIGDHCPSLVLF
+576 DIEDHCPSLVLF

-642 PEHPYTQSEQIRTHP
+642 PEHPFTQSVQIRTHP
-657 KYNRSPSQIDDS
+657 KYNRNPSQIDDS

-684 FTKTNR
+684 ITKTNR

-710 RWPREKRE
+710 RWPREKVE
-718 TAMEE
+718 IAMEE
-723 ACKQDH
+723 ACKQDN

-769 KLFTNAQH
+769 KLFTNAQN

-782 TACRHSNYS
+782 TACRHGNYS

-806 VLQLVAGLTNANQD
+806 VLQLVAGLTYANQD

-856 EKGTRVTENCLVFA
+856 EKGTRITENCLVFA

-884 LVNDNRWSNEAVNK
+884 LVNDSSWSNEAVNK

-973 LINHDS
+973 LKNHDS

>member
-1 MVGDKCRVSSTFTQR
+1 
-16 TDFLNNTTF
+16 
-25 SNLTLLSNS
+25 
-34 RFFFSISHSTEMTT
+34 
-48 PKDTWDPLTKSLIG
+48 
-62 KFVYDFISCT
+62 
-72 HFKFKLKIYSLG
+72 
-84 NFRNYT
+84 
-90 YEFLLKK
+90 
-97 TYIHSIYIRFL
+97 
-108 KYRNNSTMQHISP
+108 MQHISP

-135 LDQTEWQLSQKLGS
+135 LDQTEWQLSQKLGN

-287 EHNIFST
+287 EHNIFAT

-372 EHVKEMFDLYYDKFV
+372 EHVKEMFDLHYDKFV

-448 STYEFSHISIRET
+448 SAYEFSHISIRET

-630 EIIIHYGTVHDL
+630 EIVIHYGTVHDL

-769 KLFTNAQH
+769 KLFTNAQN

-960 AACDKMN
+960 VACDKMN

-973 LINHDS
+973 LINHDT

>member
-1 MVGDKCRVSSTFTQR
+1 
-16 TDFLNNTTF
+16 
-25 SNLTLLSNS
+25 
-34 RFFFSISHSTEMTT
+34 MTT
-48 PKDTWDPLTKSLIG
+48 RKDTWDPLTKSLI
-62 KFVYDFISCT
+62 
-72 HFKFKLKIYSLG
+72 
-84 NFRNYT
+84 
-90 YEFLLKK
+90 
-97 TYIHSIYIRFL
+97 
-108 KYRNNSTMQHISP
+108 
-121 QFLQSLT
+121 
-128 KNINLLL
+128 
-135 LDQTEWQLSQKLGS
+135 DQTEWQLSQKLGK

-200 INLLNSNPH
+200 INLLDSNPH

-287 EHNIFST
+287 EHNIFAT

-327 NHLRREISK
+327 NQLRREISK

-372 EHVKEMFDLYYDKFV
+372 EHVKEMFDLHYDKFV

-402 FQCVINKNED
+402 FQCVINKIED

-440 FLSLDPSS
+440 FLSFDPSS

-506 RKEQYP
+506 REEQYP
-512 NLFDKMYD
+512 NLFEKMYD

-562 RSSDASRLV
+562 RSSDALRLV

-576 DIGDHCPSLVLF
+576 DIEDHCPSLVLF

-657 KYNRSPSQIDDS
+657 KYNRNPSQIDDS

-684 FTKTNR
+684 ITKTNR
-690 HTDTVDEE
+690 HTDTVNEE
-698 LLEYSKKLRIFE
+698 LLEYSKKLQIFE
-710 RWPREKRE
+710 RWPREKVE
-718 TAMEE
+718 IAMEE
-723 ACKQDH
+723 ACKQDN

-769 KLFTNAQH
+769 KLFTNAQN

-782 TACRHSNYS
+782 TACRHGNYS

-820 LIDLIYSSREWSSS
+820 LIDLLYSSREWSSS

-856 EKGTRVTENCLVFA
+856 EKGTRITENCLVFA

-884 LVNDNRWSNEAVNK
+884 LVNDSSWSNEAVNK

-973 LINHDS
+973 LKNHDS

>member
-1 MVGDKCRVSSTFTQR
+1 M
-16 TDFLNNTTF
+16 
-25 SNLTLLSNS
+25 
-34 RFFFSISHSTEMTT
+34 
-48 PKDTWDPLTKSLIG
+48 
-62 KFVYDFISCT
+62 
-72 HFKFKLKIYSLG
+72 
-84 NFRNYT
+84 
-90 YEFLLKK
+90 
-97 TYIHSIYIRFL
+97 
-108 KYRNNSTMQHISP
+108 KYRKNSTMQHISP

-135 LDQTEWQLSQKLGS
+135 LDQTEWQLSQKLGN

-265 VITLRSNI
+265 VITLRSNV

-287 EHNIFST
+287 EHNIFAT
-294 PYLVDLA
+294 PFLVDLA

-327 NHLRREISK
+327 NQLRREISK

-372 EHVKEMFDLYYDKFV
+372 EHVKEMFDLHYDKFV

-429 LKINLKLLQGA
+429 LKINLKLLQSA
-440 FLSLDPSS
+440 FLSFDPSS

-512 NLFDKMYD
+512 NLFEKMYD

-550 KSCMQYLIKKRY
+550 KSCMQYLIKKKY
-562 RSSDASRLV
+562 RSSDALRLV

-576 DIGDHCPSLVLF
+576 DIEDHCPSLVLF

-657 KYNRSPSQIDDS
+657 KYNRNPSQIDDS

-684 FTKTNR
+684 ITKTNR
-690 HTDTVDEE
+690 HTDTVNEE
-698 LLEYSKKLRIFE
+698 LLEYSKKLQIFE
-710 RWPREKRE
+710 RWPREKVE
-718 TAMEE
+718 IAMEE
-723 ACKQDH
+723 ACKQDN
-729 LGVFKFLLQNY
+729 LGVFKFLLQNN

-769 KLFTNAQH
+769 KLFTNAQN

-782 TACRHSNYS
+782 TACRHGNYS

-884 LVNDNRWSNEAVNK
+884 LVNDSSWSNEAVNK

-973 LINHDS
+973 LINHDT

>member
-1 MVGDKCRVSSTFTQR
+1 MGKPGGFDCNKS
-16 TDFLNNTTF
+16 
-25 SNLTLLSNS
+25 
-34 RFFFSISHSTEMTT
+34 EKMTT
-48 PKDTWDPLTKSLIG
+48 RKDTWDPLTKSLI
-62 KFVYDFISCT
+62 
-72 HFKFKLKIYSLG
+72 
-84 NFRNYT
+84 
-90 YEFLLKK
+90 
-97 TYIHSIYIRFL
+97 
-108 KYRNNSTMQHISP
+108 
-121 QFLQSLT
+121 
-128 KNINLLL
+128 
-135 LDQTEWQLSQKLGS
+135 DQTEWQLSQKLGN

-287 EHNIFST
+287 EHNIFAT

-372 EHVKEMFDLYYDKFV
+372 EHVKEMFDLHYDKFV

-419 FGQNAPNFEK
+419 FGQNAPTFEK

-440 FLSLDPSS
+440 FLSFDPSS

-512 NLFDKMYD
+512 NLFEKMYD

-562 RSSDASRLV
+562 RSSDALRLV

-657 KYNRSPSQIDDS
+657 KYNRNPSQIDDS

-684 FTKTNR
+684 ITKTNR
-690 HTDTVDEE
+690 HTDTVNEE
-698 LLEYSKKLRIFE
+698 LLEYSKKLQIFE
-710 RWPREKRE
+710 RWPREKVE
-718 TAMEE
+718 IAMEE
-723 ACKQDH
+723 ACKQDN

-740 NVDIKESHFRILIEA
+740 NVNIKESHFRILIEA

-769 KLFTNAQH
+769 KLFTNAQN

-782 TACRHSNYS
+782 TACRHDNYS

-799 GTPIEDD
+799 GTPVEDD

-856 EKGTRVTENCLVFA
+856 EKGTRITENCLVFA

-884 LVNDNRWSNEAVNK
+884 LVNDSSWSNEAVNK

-973 LINHDS
+973 LINHDT

>member
-1 MVGDKCRVSSTFTQR
+1 M
-16 TDFLNNTTF
+16 
-25 SNLTLLSNS
+25 
-34 RFFFSISHSTEMTT
+34 
-48 PKDTWDPLTKSLIG
+48 
-62 KFVYDFISCT
+62 
-72 HFKFKLKIYSLG
+72 
-84 NFRNYT
+84 
-90 YEFLLKK
+90 
-97 TYIHSIYIRFL
+97 
-108 KYRNNSTMQHISP
+108 KYRNNYKMQHISP

-135 LDQTEWQLSQKLGS
+135 LDQTEWQLSQKLGN

-287 EHNIFST
+287 EHNIFAT

-372 EHVKEMFDLYYDKFV
+372 EHVKEMFDLHYDKFV

-440 FLSLDPSS
+440 FLSFNPSS

-512 NLFDKMYD
+512 NLFEKMYD

-562 RSSDASRLV
+562 RSSDALRLV

-576 DIGDHCPSLVLF
+576 DIEDHCPSLVLF

-657 KYNRSPSQIDDS
+657 KYNRNPSQIDDS

-684 FTKTNR
+684 ITKTNR
-690 HTDTVDEE
+690 HTDTVNEE
-698 LLEYSKKLRIFE
+698 LLEYSKKLQIFE
-710 RWPREKRE
+710 RWPREKVE
-718 TAMEE
+718 IAMEE
-723 ACKQDH
+723 ACKQDN

-769 KLFTNAQH
+769 KLFTNAQN

-782 TACRHSNYS
+782 TACRHGNYS

-799 GTPIEDD
+799 GTPVEDD

-884 LVNDNRWSNEAVNK
+884 LVNDSSWSNEAVNK

-973 LINHDS
+973 LKNHDS

>member
-1 MVGDKCRVSSTFTQR
+1 
-16 TDFLNNTTF
+16 
-25 SNLTLLSNS
+25 
-34 RFFFSISHSTEMTT
+34 
-48 PKDTWDPLTKSLIG
+48 
-62 KFVYDFISCT
+62 
-72 HFKFKLKIYSLG
+72 
-84 NFRNYT
+84 
-90 YEFLLKK
+90 
-97 TYIHSIYIRFL
+97 
-108 KYRNNSTMQHISP
+108 MQHFILI
-121 QFLQSLT
+121 FAILT
-128 KNINLLL
+128 QIFLLL
-135 LDQTEWQLSQKLGS
+135 LDQTKWQLCQKLGN
-149 PCYTELPVLDDVI
+149 PYTELPVLDDVI

-200 INLLNSNPH
+200 INLLNSNPT

-218 KNCVL
+218 KKCVL
-223 LMDDIFGKTNFE
+223 LLDDIFGKTNFE

-265 VITLRSNI
+265 IITLRSNI

-287 EHNIFST
+287 EHNIFAT

-301 DGYRMDR
+301 EGYRMDT

-316 NYSSCYQKTLS
+316 NYSSFYQKPLS
-327 NHLRREISK
+327 NQLSREISK
-336 TETPLGFPHLCKL
+336 TETPLGFPQLCKL
-349 FFKDISFFQ
+349 FFKDTSFFQ
-358 KGLHFFEYPFELLV
+358 KGLHFFEYPFELLI
-372 EHVKEMFDLYYDKFV
+372 EHAKEMYDLHFDKFV

-419 FGQNAPNFEK
+419 FGHSAPNFVK
-429 LKINLKLLQGA
+429 LKINLKLLRGA
-440 FLSLDPSS
+440 FLSFDQSS
-448 STYEFSHISIRET
+448 STYEFSHTSIRET
-461 VFIVAGEKFID
+461 VFIVAGEKFLD
-472 VVLNRCKNSD
+472 VVLDRCKNSD

-490 SLTDKDSSTR
+490 SLADKDSSTR
-500 VNKLVL
+500 ENKLVL
-506 RKEQYP
+506 SSKEQYA
-512 NLFDKMYD
+512 KMFEKLYD
-520 EILQNPYESA
+520 EIIRNPYESA

-550 KSCMQYLIKKRY
+550 KLCMQHLLRKRY

-593 MLLSQIID
+593 MLLLQIID
-601 WYDSTNSWF
+601 WYDSSNSWF

-630 EIIIHYGTVHDL
+630 EIIINYGTIHDL
-642 PEHPYTQSEQIRTHP
+642 PEHPYTQSEHIRTHT
-657 KYNRSPSQIDDS
+657 KYTRSPSQIDDS
-669 SFELVDYLSRKAQLS
+669 SFELVEYLSKKAQLS
-684 FTKTNR
+684 LTKTNR
-690 HTDTVDEE
+690 HTDTVDKE

-710 RWPREKRE
+710 RWPREKIE
-718 TAMEE
+718 TAMED

-729 LGVFKFLLQNY
+729 LGVFKFLLQNN

-769 KLFTNAQH
+769 KLFTNAQN

-782 TACRHSNYS
+782 TSCRHGNYS
-791 LAKLLVAD
+791 RAKLLIAD
-799 GTPIEDD
+799 GTPVEDD
-806 VLQLVAGLTNANQD
+806 VLQLVAGLTNANPD

-884 LVNDNRWSNEAVNK
+884 LVNDNSWSNEAVNK

-929 DFPENYKSEQILQN
+929 DFPENHKSEQILQN

-949 WTVEERRLAVS
+949 WTAEERRLAVS

-973 LINHDS
+973 LLNHDA

>member
-1 MVGDKCRVSSTFTQR
+1 M
-16 TDFLNNTTF
+16 
-25 SNLTLLSNS
+25 
-34 RFFFSISHSTEMTT
+34 
-48 PKDTWDPLTKSLIG
+48 
-62 KFVYDFISCT
+62 
-72 HFKFKLKIYSLG
+72 
-84 NFRNYT
+84 
-90 YEFLLKK
+90 
-97 TYIHSIYIRFL
+97 

-135 LDQTEWQLSQKLGS
+135 LDQTEWQLSQKLGN

-218 KNCVL
+218 KNCAL

-287 EHNIFST
+287 EHNIFAT

-372 EHVKEMFDLYYDKFV
+372 EHVKEMFDLHYDKFV

-419 FGQNAPNFEK
+419 FGQNAPTFEK

-440 FLSLDPSS
+440 FLSFDPSS

-512 NLFDKMYD
+512 NLFEKMYD

-530 NLKIM
+530 NLKIL

-550 KSCMQYLIKKRY
+550 KSCMQYLIKKKY
-562 RSSDASRLV
+562 RSSDALRLV

-576 DIGDHCPSLVLF
+576 DIEDHCPSLVLF

-657 KYNRSPSQIDDS
+657 KYNRNPSQIDDS

-684 FTKTNR
+684 ITKTNR
-690 HTDTVDEE
+690 HTDTVNEE
-698 LLEYSKKLRIFE
+698 LLEYSKKLQIFE
-710 RWPREKRE
+710 RWPREKVE
-718 TAMEE
+718 IAMEE
-723 ACKQDH
+723 ACKQDN

-769 KLFTNAQH
+769 KLFTNAQN

-782 TACRHSNYS
+782 TACRHGNYS
-791 LAKLLVAD
+791 LTKLLVAD

-820 LIDLIYSSREWSSS
+820 LIDLIYNSREWSSS

-884 LVNDNRWSNEAVNK
+884 LVNDSSWSNEAVNK

>member
-1 MVGDKCRVSSTFTQR
+1 
-16 TDFLNNTTF
+16 
-25 SNLTLLSNS
+25 
-34 RFFFSISHSTEMTT
+34 
-48 PKDTWDPLTKSLIG
+48 
-62 KFVYDFISCT
+62 
-72 HFKFKLKIYSLG
+72 
-84 NFRNYT
+84 
-90 YEFLLKK
+90 
-97 TYIHSIYIRFL
+97 
-108 KYRNNSTMQHISP
+108 
-121 QFLQSLT
+121 
-128 KNINLLL
+128 
-135 LDQTEWQLSQKLGS
+135 
-149 PCYTELPVLDDVI
+149 
-162 KRVLETGIVVITGKA
+162 
-177 GDGKTTLGL
+177 
-186 SVLRHF
+186 
-192 HKVCYSTP
+192 
-200 INLLNSNPH
+200 
-209 ELHKILMTD
+209 
-218 KNCVL
+218 
-223 LMDDIFGKTNFE
+223 
-235 IKRFERWQPMLE
+235 
-247 ELHSY
+247 
-252 KGFGNPDM
+252 
-260 RSVFI
+260 
-265 VITLRSNI
+265 
-273 YFESLRYL
+273 
-281 RSVKFS
+281 
-287 EHNIFST
+287 
-294 PYLVDLA
+294 
-301 DGYRMDR
+301 
-308 LSKLEMID
+308 
-316 NYSSCYQKTLS
+316 
-327 NHLRREISK
+327 
-336 TETPLGFPHLCKL
+336 
-349 FFKDISFFQ
+349 
-358 KGLHFFEYPFELLV
+358 
-372 EHVKEMFDLYYDKFV
+372 MFDLHYDKFV
-387 TLCAVLLF
+387 ALCAVLLF

-402 FQCVINKNED
+402 FQCVLNKNED

-440 FLSLDPSS
+440 FLSFDPSS

-490 SLTDKDSSTR
+490 SLSDTDSSTR

-506 RKEQYP
+506 RKERYP
-512 NLFDKMYD
+512 NLFEKMYD

-684 FTKTNR
+684 FTKTKR

-710 RWPREKRE
+710 RWPREKVE
-718 TAMEE
+718 IAMEE
-723 ACKQDH
+723 ACKQDN

-769 KLFTNAQH
+769 KLFTNAQN

-782 TACRHSNYS
+782 TACRHGNYS

-856 EKGTRVTENCLVFA
+856 EKGTRITENCLLVFA

-884 LVNDNRWSNEAVNK
+884 LVNDSSWSNEAVNK

-973 LINHDS
+973 LINHDT

>member
-1 MVGDKCRVSSTFTQR
+1 
-16 TDFLNNTTF
+16 
-25 SNLTLLSNS
+25 
-34 RFFFSISHSTEMTT
+34 
-48 PKDTWDPLTKSLIG
+48 
-62 KFVYDFISCT
+62 
-72 HFKFKLKIYSLG
+72 
-84 NFRNYT
+84 
-90 YEFLLKK
+90 
-97 TYIHSIYIRFL
+97 
-108 KYRNNSTMQHISP
+108 MQHFILI
-121 QFLQSLT
+121 FAILT
-128 KNINLLL
+128 QIFLLL
-135 LDQTEWQLSQKLGS
+135 LDQTKWQLSQKLGN
-149 PCYTELPVLDDVI
+149 PYTELPVLDDVI

-200 INLLNSNPH
+200 INLLNSNPT

-218 KNCVL
+218 KKCVL
-223 LMDDIFGKTNFE
+223 LLDDIFGKTNFE

-265 VITLRSNI
+265 IITLRSNI

-287 EHNIFST
+287 EHNIFAT

-301 DGYRMDR
+301 EGYRMDT

-316 NYSSCYQKTLS
+316 NYSSFYQKPLS
-327 NHLRREISK
+327 NQLSREISK
-336 TETPLGFPHLCKL
+336 TETPLGFPQLCKL
-349 FFKDISFFQ
+349 FFKDTSFFQ
-358 KGLHFFEYPFELLV
+358 KGLHFFEYPFELLI
-372 EHVKEMFDLYYDKFV
+372 EHVKEMYDLHFDKFV

-419 FGQNAPNFEK
+419 FGHNAPNFEK
-429 LKINLKLLQGA
+429 LKINLKLLRGA
-440 FLSLDPSS
+440 FLSFDQSS
-448 STYEFSHISIRET
+448 STYEFSHTSIRET
-461 VFIVAGEKFID
+461 VFIVAGEKFLD
-472 VVLNRCKNSD
+472 VVLDRCKNSD

-500 VNKLVL
+500 ENKLVL
-506 RKEQYP
+506 SSKEQYA
-512 NLFDKMYD
+512 KMFEKLYD
-520 EILQNPYESA
+520 EIIRNPYESA

-550 KSCMQYLIKKRY
+550 KLCMQHLLRKRY

-593 MLLSQIID
+593 MLFLQIID

-630 EIIIHYGTVHDL
+630 EIIINYGTIHDL
-642 PEHPYTQSEQIRTHP
+642 PEHPYTQSEHIRTHT
-657 KYNRSPSQIDDS
+657 KYTRSPSQIDDS
-669 SFELVDYLSRKAQLS
+669 SFELVEYLSKKAQLS
-684 FTKTNR
+684 LTKTKR
-690 HTDTVDEE
+690 HTDTVDKE

-710 RWPREKRE
+710 RWPREKIE
-718 TAMEE
+718 TAMED

-740 NVDIKESHFRILIEA
+740 NVDVKESHFRILIEA

-769 KLFTNAQH
+769 KLFTNAQN

-782 TACRHSNYS
+782 TSCRHGNYS
-791 LAKLLVAD
+791 RAKLLIAD
-799 GTPIEDD
+799 GTPVEDD
-806 VLQLVAGLTNANQD
+806 VLQLVAGLTNANPD

-884 LVNDNRWSNEAVNK
+884 LVNDNSWSNEAVNK

-929 DFPENYKSEQILQN
+929 DFPENHKSEQILQN

-949 WTVEERRLAVS
+949 WTAEERRLAVS

-973 LINHDS
+973 LLNHDA

>member
-1 MVGDKCRVSSTFTQR
+1 M
-16 TDFLNNTTF
+16 
-25 SNLTLLSNS
+25 
-34 RFFFSISHSTEMTT
+34 
-48 PKDTWDPLTKSLIG
+48 
-62 KFVYDFISCT
+62 
-72 HFKFKLKIYSLG
+72 
-84 NFRNYT
+84 
-90 YEFLLKK
+90 
-97 TYIHSIYIRFL
+97 
-108 KYRNNSTMQHISP
+108 KYRKNSTIQHISP
-121 QFLQSLT
+121 PFLQSLT
-128 KNINLLL
+128 KSINLLL
-135 LDQTEWQLSQKLGS
+135 LDQTEWQLSQKLGN

-287 EHNIFST
+287 EHNIFAT
-294 PYLVDLA
+294 PFLVDLA

-327 NHLRREISK
+327 NQLRREISK

-372 EHVKEMFDLYYDKFV
+372 EHVKEMFDLHYDKFV

-429 LKINLKLLQGA
+429 LKINLKLLQSA
-440 FLSLDPSS
+440 FLSFDPSS

-512 NLFDKMYD
+512 NLFEKMYD

-562 RSSDASRLV
+562 RSSDALRLV

-576 DIGDHCPSLVLF
+576 DIEDHCPSLVLF

-657 KYNRSPSQIDDS
+657 KYNRNPSQIDDS

-684 FTKTNR
+684 ITKTNR
-690 HTDTVDEE
+690 HTDTVNEE
-698 LLEYSKKLRIFE
+698 LLEYSKKLQIFE
-710 RWPREKRE
+710 RWPREKVE
-718 TAMEE
+718 IAMEE
-723 ACKQDH
+723 ACKQDN

-769 KLFTNAQH
+769 KLFTNAQN

-782 TACRHSNYS
+782 TACRHGNYS

-856 EKGTRVTENCLVFA
+856 EKGTRITENCLVFA

-884 LVNDNRWSNEAVNK
+884 LVNDSSWSNEAVNK

-973 LINHDS
+973 LKNHDS

>member
-1 MVGDKCRVSSTFTQR
+1 M
-16 TDFLNNTTF
+16 
-25 SNLTLLSNS
+25 
-34 RFFFSISHSTEMTT
+34 
-48 PKDTWDPLTKSLIG
+48 
-62 KFVYDFISCT
+62 
-72 HFKFKLKIYSLG
+72 
-84 NFRNYT
+84 
-90 YEFLLKK
+90 
-97 TYIHSIYIRFL
+97 
-108 KYRNNSTMQHISP
+108 
-121 QFLQSLT
+121 
-128 KNINLLL
+128 LL
-135 LDQTEWQLSQKLGS
+135 LDQTEWQLSQKLGN

-192 HKVCYSTP
+192 HNVCYSTP

-287 EHNIFST
+287 EHNIFAT

-327 NHLRREISK
+327 NQLRREISK

-372 EHVKEMFDLYYDKFV
+372 EHVKEMFDLHYDKFV

-440 FLSLDPSS
+440 FLSFDPSS

-512 NLFDKMYD
+512 NLFEKMYD

-550 KSCMQYLIKKRY
+550 KSCMQYLIKKKY
-562 RSSDASRLV
+562 RSSDALRLV

-576 DIGDHCPSLVLF
+576 DIEDHCPSLVLF

-657 KYNRSPSQIDDS
+657 KYNRNPSQIDDS

-684 FTKTNR
+684 ITKTNR

-698 LLEYSKKLRIFE
+698 LLEYSKKLQIFE
-710 RWPREKRE
+710 RWPREKVE
-718 TAMEE
+718 IAMEE
-723 ACKQDH
+723 ACKQDN

-769 KLFTNAQH
+769 KLFTNAQN

-782 TACRHSNYS
+782 TACRHGNYS

-856 EKGTRVTENCLVFA
+856 EKGTRITENCLVFA

-884 LVNDNRWSNEAVNK
+884 LVNDSSWSNEAVNK

-973 LINHDS
+973 LKNHDS

>member
-1 MVGDKCRVSSTFTQR
+1 
-16 TDFLNNTTF
+16 
-25 SNLTLLSNS
+25 
-34 RFFFSISHSTEMTT
+34 MTT
-48 PKDTWDPLTKSLIG
+48 RKDTWDPLTKSLI
-62 KFVYDFISCT
+62 
-72 HFKFKLKIYSLG
+72 
-84 NFRNYT
+84 
-90 YEFLLKK
+90 
-97 TYIHSIYIRFL
+97 
-108 KYRNNSTMQHISP
+108 
-121 QFLQSLT
+121 
-128 KNINLLL
+128 
-135 LDQTEWQLSQKLGS
+135 DQTEWQLSQKLGN

-192 HKVCYSTP
+192 HNVCYSTP

-287 EHNIFST
+287 EHNIFAT

-327 NHLRREISK
+327 NQLRREISK

-372 EHVKEMFDLYYDKFV
+372 EHVKEMFDLHYDKFV

-402 FQCVINKNED
+402 FQCVINKIED

-440 FLSLDPSS
+440 FLSFDPSS

-512 NLFDKMYD
+512 NLFEKMYD

-562 RSSDASRLV
+562 RSSDALRLV

-642 PEHPYTQSEQIRTHP
+642 PEHPFTQSVQIRTHP
-657 KYNRSPSQIDDS
+657 KYNRNPSQIDDL

-684 FTKTNR
+684 ITKTNR

-710 RWPREKRE
+710 RWPREKVE
-718 TAMEE
+718 IAMEE
-723 ACKQDH
+723 ACKQDN

-769 KLFTNAQH
+769 KLFTNAQN

-782 TACRHSNYS
+782 TACRHGNYS

-820 LIDLIYSSREWSSS
+820 LIDLIFSSREWSSS

-856 EKGTRVTENCLVFA
+856 EKGTRLTENCLVFA

-884 LVNDNRWSNEAVNK
+884 LVNDSSWSNEAVNK

-973 LINHDS
+973 LKNHDS